1 MCLRVLG
8 PHLLVRCLEARG
20 WDILFLKGWDTFL
33 RLVLPLPNTGGLLV
47 TQARLDLTI
56 LTC

>member
-33 RLVLPLPNTGGLLV
+33 HLVLPPPKYWWAVSNTG
-47 TQARLDLTI
+47 
-56 LTC
+56 